1 MNDPLGIGQRES
13 EDLDRRPDALDLRE
27 PLAAEGPE
35 DLVPAGTRRPTSL
48 SLARSLRRSSRVLGQ
63 VDGDIRVR
71 PGRAPLWRA
80 RPYPEDMARRAEEIP
95 DDPVLVLIED
105 GEPDL
110 TTFDEWLA
118 TLAGDEPTEID
129 ADAAEILREIREHGE
144 R

>member
-1 MNDPLGIGQRES
+1 MFR
-13 EDLDRRPDALDLRE
+13 
-27 PLAAEGPE
+27 
-35 DLVPAGTRRPTSL
+35 
-48 SLARSLRRSSRVLGQ
+48 
-63 VDGDIRVR
+63 
-71 PGRAPLWRA
+71 RA

-95 DDPVLVLIED
+95 EDPVLVLIKD

-129 ADAAEILREIREHGE
+129 ADATEILREIREHGE